1 MTEKSQN
8 INMRK
13 TNEDSQEIIQGI
25 FSLKYLSIFT
35 KCTNLCSSVEIYL
48 KNSYPIILQY
58 SIASMGTVRLCL
70 AQKSDD

>member
-1 MTEKSQN
+1 
-8 INMRK
+8 MRK
-13 TNEDSQEIIQGI
+13 NDMGIEGNKEVIQGV

-35 KCTNLCSSVEIYL
+35 KCTNLSSLVEIYL

-70 AQKSDD
+70 AQKNDD